1 MTNTKN
7 TEISAQIVQRIG
19 YYAFVVMTS
28 LLLICIAFGFYAVI
42 EKFQQ
47 PNWQEACIAKGG
59 VPVQLARSSFDCK
72 GI

>member
-1 MTNTKN
+1 MT
-7 TEISAQIVQRIG
+7 SAQQTTRSAQMVERFG

-42 EKFQQ
+42 DKFQE
-47 PNWQEACIAKGG
+47 PNWKQACIEKGG